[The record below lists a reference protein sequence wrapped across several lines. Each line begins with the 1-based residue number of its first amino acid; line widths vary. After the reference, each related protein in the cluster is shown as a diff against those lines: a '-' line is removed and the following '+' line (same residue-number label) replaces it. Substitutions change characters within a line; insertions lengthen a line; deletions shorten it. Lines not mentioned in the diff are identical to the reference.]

1 MDYLSFLL
9 QPEHATG
16 LFKAHPKCKG
26 LNLNH
31 LCYADDLLIFAAADL
46 KSIEFINHGLDLF
59 KAVSGLAAG
68 TEKSSIF
75 FWNTKRRMRDHILSM
90 TKFRQGALPV
100 KYLGLPLITSRL
112 TKRDCTPLIE
122 NILARV
128 NSWTTK
134 SLSYAGR
141 LQLIKSTLASMQV
154 FWCSTFLLPAEV
166 IKECERILRN
176 FLWGSSGTSGKRS
189 LVKWTNVCLPR
200 QEGGLGIKSLKTWNQ
215 ALLLKQIWNILNDHS
230 LWVQWC
236 KLNLIRKHSFWT
248 LPTTG
253 SMSWSWRQI
262 LQLRNMALTQL
273 VYVSGKGDKFSL
285 WYDPWF
291 HGTSIYTTYGHR
303 VIYDAGL
310 GNNELVQAVIENDQW
325 CWPMTSPQ
333 LLDIQSRVQDIPI
346 TSSPDRIFWG
356 TVGKPFMTK
365 QAWESLRI
373 SAPQVG
379 WAKLVW
385 HPLYNLNMLFAYG

>member
-1 MDYLSFLL
+1 I
-9 QPEHATG
+9 
-16 LFKAHPKCKG
+16 
-26 LNLNH
+26 LNL
-31 LCYADDLLIFAAADL
+31 
-46 KSIEFINHGLDLF
+46 
-59 KAVSGLAAG
+59 
-68 TEKSSIF
+68 
-75 FWNTKRRMRDHILSM
+75 
-90 TKFRQGALPV
+90 TKFRQGILPV

-128 NSWTTK
+128 NSWTSR

-154 FWCSTFLLPAEV
+154 FWCSTFLLPAAA
-166 IKECERILRN
+166 IKDCERILRN
-176 FLWGSSGTSGKRS
+176 FLWGNSGTTSKRS

-200 QEGGLGIKSLKTWNQ
+200 QEGGLGLKSLRTWNQ
-215 ALLLKQIWNILNDHS
+215 ALLLKQIWSILNDHS

-253 SMSWSWRQI
+253 AM
-262 LQLRNMALTQL
+262 
-273 VYVSGKGDKFSL
+273 FSL

-291 HGTSIYTTYGHR
+291 HGTSIYAEYGHR

-310 GNNELVQAVIENDQW
+310 GNNELLQAVIENEQW
-325 CWPMTSPQ
+325 CWPTTSPH

-346 TSSPDRIFWG
+346 TSSPDRIFWAR
-356 TVGKPFMTK
+356 VGQPFKTK
-365 QAWESLRI
+365 QAWESLRS
-373 SAPQVG
+373 SAPQSA
-379 WAKLVW
+379 WTKLVW
-385 HPLYNLNMLFAYG
+385 HPFCISKHAFCLWLAIQGALKTLDKLIHRGIITSASCVFNCGNNENVEHLFFACPYTQSI

>member
-1 MDYLSFLL
+1 
-9 QPEHATG
+9 
-16 LFKAHPKCKG
+16 
-26 LNLNH
+26 H

-46 KSIEFINHGLDLF
+46 KSIEFIKQGLDHF

-68 TEKSSIF
+68 AEKSFIF
-75 FWNTKRRMRDHILSM
+75 FCNSNRRMKEHILSM
-90 TKFRQGALPV
+90 TNFRQGVLPV

-112 TKRDCTPLIE
+112 TKRDCIPLIE
-122 NILARV
+122 KILTRV

-134 SLSYAGR
+134 ILSYAGR
-141 LQLIKSTLASMQV
+141 LQLIKSTLASMQI

-166 IKECERILRN
+166 IKECERILRK
-176 FLWGSSGTSGKRS
+176 FLWASSGNSGKRG
-189 LVKWTNVCLPR
+189 LVKWTTVCLPR
-200 QEGGLGIKSLKTWNQ
+200 PEGGLGIKSLKTWNQ
-215 ALLLKQIWNILNDHS
+215 ILLLKQIWNILNDHS

-248 LPTTG
+248 LSTTG

-262 LQLRNMALTQL
+262 LHLRNKALTQL
-273 VYVSGKGDKFSL
+273 VYVCGRWDKFSL

-291 HGTSIYTTYGHR
+291 HGTSIYSTYGYR

-310 GNNELVQAVIENDQW
+310 GNNELVQTVIENDQW
-325 CWPMTSPQ
+325 CWPTTSPQ
-333 LLDIQSRVQDIPI
+333 LLDIQSRVQNIPI
-346 TSSPDRIFWG
+346 TSSLDSISWG
-356 TVGKPFMTK
+356 SVGKPFTTK

-385 HPLYNLNMLFAYG
+385 HTLHIPKHALCYG